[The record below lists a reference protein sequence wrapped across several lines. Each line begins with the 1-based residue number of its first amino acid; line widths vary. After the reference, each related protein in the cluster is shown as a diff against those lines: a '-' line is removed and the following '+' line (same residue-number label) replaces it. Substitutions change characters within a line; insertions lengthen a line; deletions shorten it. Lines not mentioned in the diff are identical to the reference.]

1 MFETKN
7 KGAVD
12 LLCSIVKYGAEIKI
26 ERFSSGE
33 TVVVSK
39 DGELYLKQTGE
50 LLSKKQFLQRLMVMP
65 DDPVSL
71 SLRRSDVMPEYQQY
85 SNTQIARK
93 RRQLTCVDHD
103 RNVGRWKRCLG
114 VDCRRHAKSDTI
126 IRHLLAQ
133 NQT

>member
-1 MFETKN
+1 MNNFEDK
-7 KGAVD
+7 
-12 LLCSIVKYGAEIKI
+12 LR

-50 LLSKKQFLQRLMVMP
+50 LLSKEQFLQRLMVMP

-71 SLRRSDVMPEYQQY
+71 SLRRSDLMPEYQQY

-93 RRQLTCVDHD
+93 LGDSSLALTMIEMSEDGKDV
-103 RNVGRWKRCLG
+103 WE
-114 VDCRRHAKSDTI
+114 
-126 IRHLLAQ
+126 
-133 NQT
+133 